1 MLDKETISILICPV
15 TGQPLKLADAPLI
28 AKINQAIEGEK
39 LQDQLG
45 RLVKQPIAE
54 GLVRQDG
61 KVLYPVRDGIPV
73 MLADEGIALEQ
84 VG

>member
-1 MLDKETISILICPV
+1 MLDKETVEILVCPV
-15 TGQPLKLADAPLI
+15 TRQPLQLADAPLLSR
-28 AKINQAIEGEK
+28 INRAIEAET

-45 RLVKQPIAE
+45 RLVRQPLTE

-73 MLADEGIALEQ
+73 MLAEEGIVLESL
-84 VG
+84 

>member
-1 MLDKETISILICPV
+1 MLNQETVAILVCPV
-15 TGQPLKLADAPLI
+15 TGQSLKLAAAPLI
-28 AKINQAIEGEK
+28 ATINRAIEAGK

-45 RLVKQPIAE
+45 RLVRLSISE

-73 MLADEGIALEQ
+73 MLADDGIPLEQ
-84 VG
+84 I